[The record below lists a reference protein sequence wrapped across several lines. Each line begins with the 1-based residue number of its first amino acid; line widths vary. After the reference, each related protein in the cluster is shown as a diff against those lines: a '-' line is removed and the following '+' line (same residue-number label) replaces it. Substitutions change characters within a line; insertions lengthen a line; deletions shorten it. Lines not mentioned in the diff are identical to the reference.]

1 MSAWSMYQ
9 CCSQLALQ
17 SREPDF
23 VLFPHFQLHASLWMA
38 PPSRHLHTANSTGTL
53 LENSRRALAEVLLSA
68 TRLQPH
74 LDGRKMDVGEQ
85 VLASLWKHK
94 TRKLFTAASLRHFPQ
109 DSHASCAWTCCC
121 CLAWLP
127 ILMARLPRSIAALS
141 TTTCSQPSLSHVPAD
156 ASAVPEPTASSGAY
170 LRRGDMGHI
179 SPFAGSL
186 ALGIRIQSCSNTL
199 PLLYIT
205 STW

>member
-23 VLFPHFQLHASLWMA
+23 VLLPHFQLHASLWTA

-85 VLASLWKHK
+85 VL
-94 TRKLFTAASLRHFPQ
+94 T
-109 DSHASCAWTCCC
+109 
-121 CLAWLP
+121 
-127 ILMARLPRSIAALS
+127 
-141 TTTCSQPSLSHVPAD
+141 SLSLCSRFSQAIFWHLVVGQETPEVWFSGISQAGPATGIMEKLPW
-156 ASAVPEPTASSGAY
+156 APTSSQSIRRCAAGLGLCATKGAAQEV
-170 LRRGDMGHI
+170 
-179 SPFAGSL
+179 S
-186 ALGIRIQSCSNTL
+186 
-199 PLLYIT
+199 
-205 STW
+205 

>member
-1 MSAWSMYQ
+1 MYLSTNHDIIMSAWSMYQ

-23 VLFPHFQLHASLWMA
+23 VLLPHFQLHASLWTA

-85 VLASLWKHK
+85 VL
-94 TRKLFTAASLRHFPQ
+94 T
-109 DSHASCAWTCCC
+109 
-121 CLAWLP
+121 
-127 ILMARLPRSIAALS
+127 
-141 TTTCSQPSLSHVPAD
+141 SLS
-156 ASAVPEPTASSGAY
+156 SSVSDGFW
-170 LRRGDMGHI
+170 GTF
-179 SPFAGSL
+179 SPG
-186 ALGIRIQSCSNTL
+186 R
-199 PLLYIT
+199 
-205 STW
+205 